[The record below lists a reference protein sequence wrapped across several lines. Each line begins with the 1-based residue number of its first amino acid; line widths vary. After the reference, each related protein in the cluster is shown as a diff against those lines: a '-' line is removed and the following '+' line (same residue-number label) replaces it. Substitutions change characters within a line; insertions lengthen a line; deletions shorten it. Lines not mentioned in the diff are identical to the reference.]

1 MCHGKVEDGNLQID
15 DTWAGGGVL
24 CTNPGGRVL
33 SWEANV

>member
-15 DTWAGGGVL
+15 DTWAGGVL